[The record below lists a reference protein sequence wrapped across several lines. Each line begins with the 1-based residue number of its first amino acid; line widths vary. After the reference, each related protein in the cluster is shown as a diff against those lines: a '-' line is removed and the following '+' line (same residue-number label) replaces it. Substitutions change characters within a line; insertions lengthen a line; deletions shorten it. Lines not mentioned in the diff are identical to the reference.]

1 MQHLLR
7 ACWLLAAALLFAV
20 AGPGSDGGGGGD
32 SGVWILP
39 RSAPI
44 SQLPLSGMPAQQG
57 ARDWRSLTTP
67 KEALVLQLPGEMAS
81 AVAALRDVASGAVL
95 PVHTVGGRVVLPLRT
110 LQAMLSAGASGQ
122 SLGVIVDGQGR
133 GFLLVVRRTA
143 ADTLRV
149 EVH

>member
-1 MQHLLR
+1 
-7 ACWLLAAALLFAV
+7 
-20 AGPGSDGGGGGD
+20 
-32 SGVWILP
+32 
-39 RSAPI
+39 
-44 SQLPLSGMPAQQG
+44 MPAQQG
-57 ARDWRSLTTP
+57 ARDWRSLTAP

-110 LQAMLSAGASGQ
+110 LQAMLSAGACSQ

>member
-1 MQHLLR
+1 MQNLLR
-7 ACWLLAAALLFAV
+7 GLMLLMAALLLAV
-20 AGPGSDGGGGGD
+20 AGPGSDGGGGD

-44 SQLPLSGMPAQQG
+44 SQLPLSGMPAQQR
-57 ARDWRSLTTP
+57 ARDWRSLTAP